1 MRLRNIGLALGLAG
15 LGIAANSMSARALDF
30 SFSFTVLESGNPVT
44 ISGDILGV
52 DNTGVAEHGIYITSA
67 PGLFIS
73 STDELTQESGTFTV
87 SNGTI
92 SAISKNILYDDNN
105 TTNDGV
111 ILVLNQ
117 FESASSPQ
125 GYYNEIIDSVGNPA
139 FSSPASS
146 ISKNTA
152 FTVTAYN
159 FQQIPWEFN
168 PGEMVGLG
176 VPLMMGLGVLKKK
189 LVLK

>member
-176 VPLMMGLGVLKKK
+176 LPLIMGLRVLRKN
-189 LVLK
+189 LALR